1 MYKRQIIIVIVIAL
15 FFACV
20 FGIGGAIKSSKTAY
34 IHKYE
39 KKYTDV
45 SFPSGI
51 MEKYCDLYGQNP
63 NMAGYI
69 TISDIKLKSPVL
81 VKADGK
87 NPYAEASQKGAKTT
101 NFVVYLNDDSL
112 EKYYSSID
120 AYNHSASGFVS
131 YSDLKQDYNFKII
144 GAFYINTKE
153 SDDNGYIFPYNVTEQ
168 QTPSSSLEFFERLH
182 YRFIYNTDVSPTR
195 DDTLITISCPTSYH
209 QDFRFV
215 IVGVARDDNNKLK
228 AMPKNL
234 VRYPQVICNEK
245 GIANNFLGASK
256 WYPQIVISS
265 NGKKNETTTKIIKQS
280 IKDYK

>member
-1 MYKRQIIIVIVIAL
+1 MKNHCRKKTKAKKPSFDFKKFDYSKLKKILKPTIIIVIVIAL

-87 NPYAEASQKGAKTT
+87 NPYAEASEKGAKTT
-101 NFVVYLNDDSL
+101 YKF
-112 EKYYSSID
+112 
-120 AYNHSASGFVS
+120 
-131 YSDLKQDYNFKII
+131 
-144 GAFYINTKE
+144 
-153 SDDNGYIFPYNVTEQ
+153 
-168 QTPSSSLEFFERLH
+168 
-182 YRFIYNTDVSPTR
+182 
-195 DDTLITISCPTSYH
+195 C
-209 QDFRFV
+209 
-215 IVGVARDDNNKLK
+215 
-228 AMPKNL
+228 
-234 VRYPQVICNEK
+234 
-245 GIANNFLGASK
+245 GI
-256 WYPQIVISS
+256 P
-265 NGKKNETTTKIIKQS
+265 
-280 IKDYK
+280 

>member
-1 MYKRQIIIVIVIAL
+1 M
-15 FFACV
+15 
-20 FGIGGAIKSSKTAY
+20 
-34 IHKYE
+34 
-39 KKYTDV
+39 
-45 SFPSGI
+45 
-51 MEKYCDLYGQNP
+51 
-63 NMAGYI
+63 
-69 TISDIKLKSPVL
+69 
-81 VKADGK
+81 
-87 NPYAEASQKGAKTT
+87 
-101 NFVVYLNDDSL
+101 
-112 EKYYSSID
+112 
-120 AYNHSASGFVS
+120 
-131 YSDLKQDYNFKII
+131 
-144 GAFYINTKE
+144 
-153 SDDNGYIFPYNVTEQ
+153 
-168 QTPSSSLEFFERLH
+168 H

-265 NGKKNETTTKIIKQS
+265 NDKKNETTTKIIKQS